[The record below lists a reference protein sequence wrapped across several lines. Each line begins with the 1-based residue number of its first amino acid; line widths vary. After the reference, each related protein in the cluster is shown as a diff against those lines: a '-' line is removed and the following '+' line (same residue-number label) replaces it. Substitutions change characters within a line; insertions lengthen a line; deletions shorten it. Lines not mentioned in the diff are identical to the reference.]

1 LALLL
6 PFLTPRAVTAQAP
19 ALLIESLEVA
29 HSERTLQTVTVRIRN
44 TTSEPQSG
52 LVWYVL
58 AAPGEPEP
66 WRRHAHSSS
75 ERSIHLV
82 PGRSATVEFAGP
94 QGALDGRFDL
104 SVWLHATRP
113 STGERY
119 HSDMRRHD
127 ALILIAPPF
136 SFHID
141 CFASGDRDGAKGN
154 ALVRFSIR
162 NNQKH
167 TARIGV
173 DYRITGPDERP
184 EPDMRQLARVAELA
198 AGVDYVVTL
207 RHEGNLP
214 RESLK
219 LTGWIYELLDGR
231 LVFRGTDVKPIEP
244 WD

>member
-1 LALLL
+1 
-6 PFLTPRAVTAQAP
+6 
-19 ALLIESLEVA
+19 
-29 HSERTLQTVTVRIRN
+29 
-44 TTSEPQSG
+44 
-52 LVWYVL
+52 
-58 AAPGEPEP
+58 
-66 WRRHAHSSS
+66 
-75 ERSIHLV
+75 
-82 PGRSATVEFAGP
+82 VEFEGP
-94 QGALDGRFDL
+94 EAALDGRFDL
-104 SVWLHATRP
+104 SVWLHASRP

-127 ALILIAPPF
+127 ALVIIAPPF
-136 SFHID
+136 SFD
-141 CFASGDRDGAKGN
+141 VECLVSGDRDGERGN

-173 DYRITGPDERP
+173 DYRITGREERP

-207 RHEGNLP
+207 RHDGNLP